1 MDIGQLAPI
10 LLATLAAGGVAYAL
24 IYPLLSGDR
33 RAEKRRDQLAAGG
46 KSTDRA
52 SPVRSKRDQV
62 AQSLKEVEAKQKAR
76 NSLTLEVRLMQGG
89 LDWNRRK
96 YYIVSVV
103 TGLVSCALLF
113 AATGNP
119 LMAPVGLFVG
129 GLGLPF
135 WYLGF
140 RKKRRIAAFVKEF
153 PNALDVIVRGLKSG
167 LPLGDCIRIISAEA
181 AAPVNEEFRVIVEAQ
196 TLGLSLPDA
205 VERLYQ
211 RIPISDA
218 NFFGIVLS
226 IQAKTGGNLAE
237 TLGNLARVL
246 RDRKKMKDKIKAVS
260 TEAKA
265 SAGIIAS
272 LPFVITLLVWLTT
285 PKYIELLWLTQAG
298 KVTLVGS
305 AIWMTMGVM
314 VMRKMINFEI

>member
-1 MDIGQLAPI
+1 MDIGLLAPI

-24 IYPLLSGDR
+24 IYPLLSGER
-33 RAEKRRDQLAAGG
+33 RAEKRRDQLSTGGRSTVQAG
-46 KSTDRA
+46 
-52 SPVRSKRDQV
+52 PQRSKRDQV

-76 NSLTLEVRLMQGG
+76 DSLTLEVRIQQGG
-89 LDWNRRK
+89 LDWDRRK
-96 YYIVSVV
+96 YYIISAVS
-103 TGLVSCALLF
+103 GLVTSFLLF
-113 AATGNP
+113 VGTGNM

-153 PNALDVIVRGLKSG
+153 PNALDVIVRGLRSG
-167 LPLGDCIRIISAEA
+167 LPLGDCVRIIAAEA

-196 TLGLSLPDA
+196 TLGLALPEA

-211 RIPISDA
+211 RVPISDA
-218 NFFGIVLS
+218 NFFGIVLA

-237 TLGNLARVL
+237 TLGNLAKVL

-260 TEAKA
+260 MEAKA

-272 LPFVITLLVWLTT
+272 LPFVVTLLVWLTS
-285 PKYIELLWLTQAG
+285 PRYIELLWLTQAG
-298 KVTLVGS
+298 KLTMVAS

-314 VMRKMINFEI
+314 IMRKMINFDI

>member
-1 MDIGQLAPI
+1 MELGLLAPI

-24 IYPLLSGDR
+24 IYPLLSGDL
-33 RAEKRRDQLAAGG
+33 RAEKRRDQLSGGG
-46 KSTDRA
+46 KSAVQAGPLRN
-52 SPVRSKRDQV
+52 KRDQV

-76 NSLTLEVRLMQGG
+76 DSLTLEVRIMQGG
-89 LDWNRRK
+89 LNWNRQK
-96 YYIVSVV
+96 YYVISAV
-103 TGLVSCALLF
+103 TGLVFCALLY

-167 LPLGDCIRIISAEA
+167 LPLGDCVRIISTEA
-181 AAPVNEEFRVIVEAQ
+181 AAPVNEEFKVIVEAQ

-226 IQAKTGGNLAE
+226 IQSKTGGNLAE
-237 TLGNLARVL
+237 TLGNLAKVL

-265 SAGIIAS
+265 SAGIIGS

-285 PKYIELLWLTQAG
+285 PKYIELLWLTEAG
-298 KVTLVGS
+298 KVVMVAS

-314 VMRKMINFEI
+314 VMRKMINFDI